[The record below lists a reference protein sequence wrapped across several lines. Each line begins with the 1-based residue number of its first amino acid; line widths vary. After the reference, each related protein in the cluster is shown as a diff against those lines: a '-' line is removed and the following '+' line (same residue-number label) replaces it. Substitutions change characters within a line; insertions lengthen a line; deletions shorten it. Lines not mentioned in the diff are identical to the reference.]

1 MNIKR
6 LSMGV
11 LTALSLMTA
20 SSAWA
25 ALSVDQSR
33 YIFEGDKDAVSIV
46 VENASPKT
54 YGGQTWIEN
63 IKEVDTRPTFVVTPP
78 FFKVAGKGKQVLR
91 VIKALE
97 QMPEDKESIYWVSL
111 QEIPPLNKD
120 GGLSVALRTKV
131 KLLYRP
137 AGLMKDR
144 KGAESGLSVKT
155 VDGKTEL
162 VNTTPYIFAIADV
175 LGDKDAPLPFDQ
187 KQHEALAMF
196 TPGDTVTLPK
206 GTTAKKVVSIDDLGH
221 LGTHVLTGKTAVSS
235 DAKSETTKVANS
247 AVLPTP

>member
-1 MNIKR
+1 M
-6 LSMGV
+6 
-11 LTALSLMTA
+11 

-54 YGGQTWIEN
+54 YGSQTWIEN
-63 IKEVDTRPTFVVTPP
+63 IKETDMRPTFVVTPP
-78 FFKVAGKGKQVLR
+78 FFKVPGNGKQVLR

-111 QEIPPLNKD
+111 QEIPPKNSD

-137 AGLMKDR
+137 ASLMDGR
-144 KGAESGLSVKT
+144 KNAETGLSTKEVNGQT
-155 VDGKTEL
+155 QL

-175 LGDKDAPLPFDQ
+175 LGEKDASVTLTE
-187 KQHEALAMF
+187 KQHETLAMF
-196 TPGDTVTLPK
+196 TPGDSVTLPK

-221 LGTHVLTGKTAVSS
+221 LGTHEVTGKVGPTDTPPSTPTAP
-235 DAKSETTKVANS
+235 DTKK
-247 AVLPTP
+247 

>member
-1 MNIKR
+1 MNIKVLR
-6 LSMGV
+6 ACV
-11 LTALSLMTA
+11 LTALSLVTA

-33 YIFEGDKDAVSIV
+33 YIFEGDKEAVSIV

-63 IKEVDTRPTFVVTPP
+63 IKETDLRPTFVVTPP
-78 FFKVAGKGKQVLR
+78 FFKVAGNGKQVLR

-111 QEIPPLNKD
+111 QEIPPKNPD

-137 AGLMKDR
+137 AILMDGR
-144 KGAESGLSVKT
+144 KNAETGLSIKT
-155 VDGKTEL
+155 ANGETQL

-175 LGDKDAPLPFDQ
+175 LGESDASIPFNE
-187 KQHEALAMF
+187 KQHETLAMF
-196 TPGDTVTLPK
+196 TPGDMVTLPK
-206 GTTAKKVVSIDDLGH
+206 GALAKKVVSIDDQGH
-221 LGTHVLTGKTAVSS
+221 LGTHVITGKVGLTVTPP
-235 DAKSETTKVANS
+235 AK
-247 AVLPTP
+247 P

>member
-11 LTALSLMTA
+11 LAALSLLTA

-33 YIFEGDKDAVSIV
+33 YIFEGDKDALSIV
-46 VENASPKT
+46 VENASPKM

-63 IKEVDTRPTFVVTPP
+63 IKETDTRPTFVVTPP
-78 FFKVAGKGKQVLR
+78 FFKVAGHGKQVLR

-137 AGLMKDR
+137 EALMKDR
-144 KGAESGLSVKT
+144 KGAESNLSVKT
-155 VDGKTEL
+155 VDGQTQL

-175 LGDKDAPLPFDQ
+175 LGDKDASLQFDKAQ
-187 KQHEALAMF
+187 RETLAMF
-196 TPGDTVTLPK
+196 TPGDQVTLPK
-206 GTTAKKVVSIDDLGH
+206 GATAKKVVSIDDLGH
-221 LGTHVLTGKTAVSS
+221 LGTHTLNAKAAGK
-235 DAKSETTKVANS
+235 NN
-247 AVLPTP
+247 